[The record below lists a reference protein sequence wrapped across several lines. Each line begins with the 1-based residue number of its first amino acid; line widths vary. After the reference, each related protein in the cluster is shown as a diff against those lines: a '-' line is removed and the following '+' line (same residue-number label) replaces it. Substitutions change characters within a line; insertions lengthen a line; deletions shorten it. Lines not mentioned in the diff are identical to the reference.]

1 MSSELST
8 EIVTVVS
15 GLPRSGTS
23 MMMKMLE
30 AGGLSP
36 VTDNIRTA
44 DEDNP
49 KGYYELE
56 KVKEMKADTSWMTDA
71 RGKVIKVISALL
83 QDLPADHRYR
93 VVFMRREMAE
103 ILASQRQML
112 IRRGQEPNKVPD
124 EKMAAMFEKHLV
136 KIAEWLDA
144 QEHIDVLF
152 IKYNDILAEPAGSV
166 QTLNAFFGESL
177 DAAAMQSVVDKQLY
191 RQRKA

>member
-1 MSSELST
+1 MSSALST

-56 KVKEMKADTSWMTDA
+56 KVKEMKSNAEWLSEA
-71 RGKVIKVISALL
+71 HGKVIKVISALL
-83 QDLPADHRYR
+83 QDLPGDHRYR

-136 KIAEWLDA
+136 KIGEWIEA
-144 QEHIDVLF
+144 QPNIDVLY
-152 IKYNDILAEPAGSV
+152 IKYNDILAEPGASV
-166 QTLNAFFGESL
+166 ATLNAFFDGALEA
-177 DAAAMQSVVDKQLY
+177 DAMQAVVDKQLY
-191 RQRKA
+191 RQRK

>member
-1 MSSELST
+1 MSPVLNSE
-8 EIVTVVS
+8 IITVVS

-56 KVKEMKADTSWMTDA
+56 KVKEMKADTSWMPEA

-83 QDLPADHRYR
+83 QDLPSDYRYR
-93 VVFMRREMAE
+93 VVFMRREMSE

-136 KIAEWLDA
+136 KIGEWLDA
-144 QEHIDVLF
+144 QANIEALF
-152 IKYNDILAEPAGSV
+152 IKYNDILAEPGGSV
-166 QTLNAFFGESL
+166 ASLNAFFEDAL

-191 RQRKA
+191 RQRK

>member
-1 MSSELST
+1 MSSALST

-56 KVKEMKADTSWMTDA
+56 KVKEMKSNAEWLSEA
-71 RGKVIKVISALL
+71 HGKVIKVISALL
-83 QDLPADHRYR
+83 QDLPGDHRYR

-136 KIAEWLDA
+136 KIGEWIEA
-144 QEHIDVLF
+144 QPNIDVLY
-152 IKYNDILAEPAGSV
+152 IKYNDILAEPGASV
-166 QTLNAFFGESL
+166 ATLNAFFGGALEA
-177 DAAAMQSVVDKQLY
+177 DAMQAVVDKQLY
-191 RQRKA
+191 RQRK